1 MNIKAVKSDVL
12 SKHDERYVIID
23 LDTGEIL
30 DDCQGYGYKTKQKA
44 HIGYSYKNR
53 DKSKDYEKR
62 VKRNHIKKWLST
74 HKNFRKD
81 LEINE
86 MEFIKNGEGKVDAKL
101 IREILKQNH
110 LEIDFQV
117 RDLLNVLRYH

>member
-1 MNIKAVKSDVL
+1 MNIKVVKSDVL
-12 SKHDERYVIID
+12 SKNDERYIIID

-44 HIGYSYKNR
+44 HLGYAYKTR

-86 MEFIKNGEGKVDAKL
+86 MEFIRNDEGKVDAKL
-101 IREILKQNH
+101 IRKILKQNH

>member
-44 HIGYSYKNR
+44 HIGYAYKTR
-53 DKSKDYEKR
+53 DKSKLHFPHSKLHTFLKR
-62 VKRNHIKKWLST
+62 P
-74 HKNFRKD
+74 
-81 LEINE
+81 
-86 MEFIKNGEGKVDAKL
+86 
-101 IREILKQNH
+101 
-110 LEIDFQV
+110 
-117 RDLLNVLRYH
+117 